1 MRRFR
6 QLLPQEEAKAIL
18 RKGRECVIAV
28 SGDDDY
34 PYAVPINYV
43 YDGEH
48 VFLHSAREG
57 HKIEALKRNPK
68 ISLCVIEKGDIV
80 PEEFTTY
87 FRSVILF
94 GRARFIEDDN
104 EKIDALWKLSHKYC
118 GDLDATSEISKF
130 LKAVTIIE
138 ITIDSITGKE
148 SIELVRKRENKAPS
162 TKTR

>member
-6 QLLPQEEAKAIL
+6 QQLPIEETKEIL
-18 RKGRECVIAV
+18 YNGRECVIAV

-48 VFLHSAREG
+48 IYLHSAKEG
-57 HKIEALKRNPK
+57 HKIDALRRNPK
-68 ISLCVIEKGDIV
+68 MSLCVVAQGDIV

-87 FRSVILF
+87 FRSAIVF
-94 GRARFIEDDN
+94 GRARIIEDDN
-104 EKIDALWKLSHKYC
+104 EKVKALWKLSRKYC
-118 GDLDATSEISKF
+118 IGLDATEEIAKF
-130 LKAVTIIE
+130 LKAVAIIE

-148 SIELVRKRENKAPS
+148 SIEL
-162 TKTR
+162 TRQR

>member
-6 QLLPQEEAKAIL
+6 QQLPIEKTKEIL
-18 RKGRECVIAV
+18 YNGRECVIAV

-48 VFLHSAREG
+48 IYLHSAKEG
-57 HKIEALKRNPK
+57 HKIDALRRNPK
-68 ISLCVIEKGDIV
+68 MSLCVVAQGDIV

-87 FRSVILF
+87 FRSAIVF
-94 GRARFIEDDN
+94 GRARIIEDDN
-104 EKIDALWKLSHKYC
+104 EKVEALWKLSRKYC
-118 GDLDATSEISKF
+118 IGLDATEEIAKF
-130 LKAVTIIE
+130 LKAVAIIE

-148 SIELVRKRENKAPS
+148 SIEL
-162 TKTR
+162 TRQR